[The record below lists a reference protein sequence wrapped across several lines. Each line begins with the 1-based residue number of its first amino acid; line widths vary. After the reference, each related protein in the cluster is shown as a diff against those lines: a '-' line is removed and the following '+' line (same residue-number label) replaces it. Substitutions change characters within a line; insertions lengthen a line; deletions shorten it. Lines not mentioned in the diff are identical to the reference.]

1 MVHIHSKKKKKGLQ
15 EAVHMLIKELKF
27 GSYMAMSISYK
38 DFKRTTEYRVRSE
51 TPSSYN

>member
-1 MVHIHSKKKKKGLQ
+1 MVHIHSKKKEGLQ

-27 GSYMAMSISYK
+27 GSYMAMSISYN